1 MTERLGRF
9 EIDHLVEAL
18 DGYLRFRAWDPE
30 RGKHASV
37 LLVSDRGRFERIRDA
52 TARVSALDH
61 RRFAA
66 VIGDGIADHG
76 AGFVAFEWAEGTSLL
91 ARLRD
96 GPLGVPETEELAF
109 ALVDALGALQDAGL
123 SHGALTPK
131 NVFLVEGI
139 ASRAKLFGFGEDAAD
154 DAAGDALALARLV
167 VGCNAMSARKGSAR
181 GRGWDRVAQFEPA
194 LGKFIR
200 GSLGEYG
207 QRADRHAALDALR
220 ALRAAIEAGEAA
232 PRSRKVAAVAV
243 VVSAVLVAK
252 FEGAVATEGDERPA
266 PTGEALGEVAART
279 GVACSVYADGT
290 LSATAPLVSGA
301 DGPADGSLAAQTE
314 ALVTVALAW
323 REAFRPM
330 PQVIAA
336 SSSAEPDSAEP
347 YLRAMIALEE
357 TAPGA
362 IALDDLAAHAASG
375 TFTLSRSGARA
386 RVLRRRPAWLTS
398 QTAMGGFAAGVVL
411 FLLFVLIAKQVL

>member
-1 MTERLGRF
+1 MTGERLGRF
-9 EIDHLVEAL
+9 EVDHLVEAL
-18 DGYLRFRAWDPE
+18 DDYRRFRAWDPE

-37 LLVSDRGRFERIRDA
+37 LLVPDRRRFERIREA
-52 TARVSALDH
+52 TARVSALEH

-66 VIGDGIADHG
+66 VIGDGTAHDG

-123 SHGALTPK
+123 SHGAVTPK
-131 NVFLVEGI
+131 NVFLVEGM
-139 ASRAKLFGFGEDAAD
+139 AARAKLFGFGEDAAD
-154 DAAGDALALARLV
+154 DAAGDALALARLI

-181 GRGWDRVAQFEPA
+181 GRGWDRIAQFEPA

-220 ALRAAIEAGEAA
+220 AFRAAIDAGEAA

-243 VVSAVLVAK
+243 VVSAVLVAR
-252 FEGAVATEGDERPA
+252 FEGAAAAEADERPA
-266 PTGEALGEVAART
+266 PTGEALSEIAARASVT
-279 GVACSVYADGT
+279 CSVYADGT
-290 LSATAPLVSGA
+290 VSATAPSFGTLV
-301 DGPADGSLAAQTE
+301 AQTD

-330 PQVIAA
+330 PQVVAA

-347 YLRAMIALEE
+347 YLRAMVALEE
-357 TAPGA
+357 TAAGA
-362 IALDDLAAHAASG
+362 IVLDALAAHGASA
-375 TFTLSRSGARA
+375 TFSLSRSGARA

-398 QTAMGGFAAGVVL
+398 QTAMGGFAAAIVF
-411 FLLFVLIAKQVL
+411 FLLSVLIAKQVL